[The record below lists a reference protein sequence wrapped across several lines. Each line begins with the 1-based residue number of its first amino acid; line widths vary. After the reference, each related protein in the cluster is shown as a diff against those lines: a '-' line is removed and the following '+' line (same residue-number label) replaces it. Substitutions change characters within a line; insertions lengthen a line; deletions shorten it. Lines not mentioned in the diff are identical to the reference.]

1 MPKRLTLR
9 QFLHTRLGLLVWT
22 LVVALLA
29 FNAGQ
34 LSNPAQGQA
43 YSRPRPT
50 V

>member
-1 MPKRLTLR
+1 MRKRLTLR
-9 QFLHTRLGLLVWT
+9 QFLHTRLGLLLWT

-34 LSNPAQGQA
+34 LSNPVQGQA